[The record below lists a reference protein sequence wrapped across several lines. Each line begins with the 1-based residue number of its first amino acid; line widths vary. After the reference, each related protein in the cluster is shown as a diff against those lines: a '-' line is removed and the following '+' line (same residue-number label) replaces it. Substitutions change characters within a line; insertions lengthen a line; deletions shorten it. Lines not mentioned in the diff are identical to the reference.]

1 MKRRNCLRGLV
12 GLLAGLVL
20 PTAAFAM
27 QTLRNPPQYLSTDAA
42 RVHDTC
48 PGHNIL
54 SRFTCS
60 AKEPPGFACF
70 DVYLVEGDPVAD
82 ERYRLLD
89 QTLDVKN
96 VTAEPVCPF
105 SNEMNCENFLY
116 ALNYNLSFTFYID
129 NFPSSA
135 YPQCADTY
143 TCTRIS
149 CLRALAP
156 QANGSPQAQKL
167 SCVFKKNQLYFL
179 GAEVSCQK

>member
-60 AKEPPGFACF
+60 AKEPPGFSCF

-82 ERYRLLD
+82 EHYRLLD

-96 VTAEPVCPF
+96 VTAEPVWQ
-105 SNEMNCENFLY
+105 
-116 ALNYNLSFTFYID
+116 AGT
-129 NFPSSA
+129 SS
-135 YPQCADTY
+135 
-143 TCTRIS
+143 
-149 CLRALAP
+149 ALAP
-156 QANGSPQAQKL
+156 RSTSQARQRSSAANRSAGCPSSRLAANSASYLLCSSPQRARA
-167 SCVFKKNQLYFL
+167 CV
-179 GAEVSCQK
+179 